1 VPTPSSLPQPPS
13 ADDLAAYRAGR
24 LDLARFE
31 AVDAWIAAQ
40 SPDEQ
45 ARLLSDE
52 SVTQEMAAIDLPSS
66 AHAPAFVPD
75 AGGAPRY
82 RITGRLGAGGMGVV
96 ELARDQVLG
105 REVALKRCR
114 ARRVD
119 ESVASHAAR
128 LRAFRREAAITAQ
141 LEHPGIVPVHDVG
154 LSFLGEPAF
163 VMKRLD
169 GDSLEALLDRWQTSG
184 QRPDLA
190 RVAELMLRVAE
201 AIAYAHRRGVVH
213 RDLKPGNIIVG
224 ALGAVHVID
233 WGLAGMVN
241 DGTAPTKPA
250 GSLLIGSSDS
260 NTTQGTFRLG
270 TPAWM
275 APEQSGAVPPDP
287 RMDVFALGGL
297 LMALLTLRG
306 PRPTGAS
313 GAKMDLS
320 PLDTRG
326 LPRGLV
332 AVARRCLAMT
342 PAERYDDGEA
352 VAAELRRWLGAGLT
366 QAEHAGPVVRFLM
379 VLRRSPRL
387 IATGIGV
394 LVTIAVTFAVLHLQ
408 AAQERERLA
417 TELTDLARTVDLGD
431 EQAVRA
437 TRVRVDT
444 VLRSHPDLPEGL
456 SLNER
461 LRAIEDSFTA
471 QQLLERHRSLLRLL
485 HRRYRMSGPWPGEIE
500 DLSQGLAVVG
510 YNLTGDPH
518 RLAQRLK
525 SDRLCTDVLLTI
537 AQLQRALLVCDARDP
552 LRTSLPTVIRE
563 AAPNPAWLAIGELL
577 AHATLQGHDLRFG
590 SGPATDAVLT
600 EADTTDFVLSCF
612 AAEPRLVRAAW
623 ERWHEDT
630 AAFWPRIMAGRDCV
644 DRGDWRLAER
654 HALVALGAE
663 PDSLWP
669 HLILAYV
676 ALADGDWEN
685 LMREADAARV
695 ENPDHLEVMV
705 LAAVGMARSGRLA
718 QAQALIDDCGRAE
731 LLQYHLA
738 NNGHPM
744 HRGVKALVEAGVM
757 VANVPPKSGP
767 LVPRNAAL

>member
-1 VPTPSSLPQPPS
+1 MTPTP
-13 ADDLAAYRAGR
+13 DDLIAYRAGR
-24 LDLARFE
+24 LPLERFE
-31 AVDAWIAAQ
+31 AVDAWLAAQ
-40 SPDEQ
+40 SPEEQ
-45 ARLLSDE
+45 ARLLSDDTA
-52 SVTQEMAAIDLPSS
+52 TQEMATLDLPSS
-66 AHAPAFVPD
+66 APAPAFVPD
-75 AGGAPRY
+75 AGGTARY
-82 RITGRLGAGGMGVV
+82 RITGRLGSGGMGVV
-96 ELARDQVLG
+96 ELAHDHVLG

-119 ESVASHAAR
+119 ESVGSHATR

-154 LSFLGEPAF
+154 VSILGEPAF
-163 VMKRLD
+163 IMKRLD
-169 GDSLEALLDRWQTSG
+169 GDSLEALLDRWQRDG

-190 RVAELMLRVAE
+190 RIAELMLRIAE
-201 AIAYAHRRGVVH
+201 ATAYAHRRGVVH

-233 WGLAGMVN
+233 WGLAGMVS
-241 DGTAPTKPA
+241 DGTNPVKTTT
-250 GSLLIGSSDS
+250 SLLITRGDTS
-260 NTTQGTFRLG
+260 TTQGTFRLG

-306 PRPTGAS
+306 PRPS
-313 GAKMDLS
+313 GAIGKSIDLS

-332 AVARRCLAMT
+332 AVARRCLALAPT
-342 PAERYDDGEA
+342 QRYDDGEA

-366 QAEHAGPVVRFLM
+366 QAEHAGPFVHALM
-379 VLRRSPRL
+379 RLRRSPRL
-387 IATGIGV
+387 IATGVGLTVAIGV
-394 LVTIAVTFAVLHLQ
+394 TVVALQLHASQQRATIA
-408 AAQERERLA
+408 QEL
-417 TELTDLARTVDLGD
+417 TELDRTVDLGD
-431 EQAVRA
+431 EQSVRDA
-437 TRVRVDT
+437 RVRVDA
-444 VLRSHPDLPEGL
+444 VLRSHPDLIKGL
-456 SLNER
+456 SLNDR
-461 LRAIEDSFTA
+461 LRAVEDSFAA

-500 DLSQGLAVVG
+500 DLTQALGVIG
-510 YNLTGDPH
+510 YELSGDPQ

-525 SDRLCTDVLLTI
+525 NDRLCTDVLLTV

-552 LRTSLPTVIRE
+552 LRTSLPTLIRD
-563 AAPNPAWLAIGELL
+563 AAPNAAWTAVGVLL
-577 AHATLQGHDLRFG
+577 KDAALQGHDLRFG
-590 SGPATDAVLT
+590 SGPATDAVLAQ
-600 EADTTDFVLSCF
+600 ADTTDFVLSCF

-744 HRGVKALVEAGVM
+744 HRGVKAMVEAGVA
-757 VANVPPKSGP
+757 VANVPPRSGP

>member
-1 VPTPSSLPQPPS
+1 MTPTPE
-13 ADDLAAYRAGR
+13 DLAAYRAGR
-24 LDLARFE
+24 LPLERFE
-31 AVDAWIAAQ
+31 VVDAWIAAQ
-40 SPDEQ
+40 SPEEQ

-52 SVTQEMAAIDLPSS
+52 TATQQMAAIDLPS
-66 AHAPAFVPD
+66 AAPAPAFVPD
-75 AGGAPRY
+75 AGGTARY

-96 ELARDQVLG
+96 ELAHDHVLG

-154 LSFLGEPAF
+154 LSLLSEPAF

-190 RVAELMLRVAE
+190 RIAELMLRIAE

-241 DGTAPTKPA
+241 DGTAPTKPV
-250 GSLLIGSSDS
+250 GSLLIGSSDA

-306 PRPTGAS
+306 PRPTAAP
-313 GAKMDLS
+313 GAKLDLS

-332 AVARRCLAMT
+332 AVARRCLAMA

-366 QAEHAGPVVRFLM
+366 QAEHAGPIVRALM
-379 VLRRSPRL
+379 LLRRSPRL
-387 IATGIGV
+387 IATGVGV
-394 LVTIAVTFAVLHLQ
+394 VVATALTFAVLHLQ
-408 AAQERERLA
+408 ATQERA
-417 TELTDLARTVDLGD
+417 TFAAELTELARTVDLGD
-431 EQAVRA
+431 EQAVRT
-437 TRVRVDT
+437 TRVRVDA

-500 DLSQGLAVVG
+500 DLSQALAVVG
-510 YNLTGDPH
+510 YDLTSEPR

-525 SDRLCTDVLLTI
+525 NDRLCTDVLLTI
-537 AQLQRALLVCDARDP
+537 AQLQRALLVCDVRDP
-552 LRTSLPTVIRE
+552 LRTSLPNVIRE
-563 AAPNPAWLAIGELL
+563 AAPNPAWTAVGELL
-577 AHATLQGHDLRFG
+577 DHATLQGHDLRFG
-590 SGPATDAVLT
+590 SGPATEAVLT

-644 DRGDWRLAER
+644 DRGDWRTAER
-654 HALVALGAE
+654 HALVALGSE

-705 LAAVGMARSGRLA
+705 LAAVGMARSGRIA

-731 LLQYHLA
+731 LLRYHLT
-738 NNGHPM
+738 NDGHPM
-744 HRGVKALVEAGVM
+744 HRGVKALVESGVAI
-757 VANVPPKSGP
+757 ANVPPRSGP